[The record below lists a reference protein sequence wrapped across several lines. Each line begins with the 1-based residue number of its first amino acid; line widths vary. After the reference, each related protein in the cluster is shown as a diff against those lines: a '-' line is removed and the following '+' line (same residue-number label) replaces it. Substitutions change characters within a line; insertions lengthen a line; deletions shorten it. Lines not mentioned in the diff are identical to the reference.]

1 MLPPRKSLRPLAVT
15 LVLSLLAGLS
25 AAARAEGPSLP
36 AAPELE
42 VRVALTAPPSEP
54 GGLTLTV
61 TVLAR
66 GLPAGRVFWSV
77 PGAVAAGLAAEGA
90 PAGAAAGSFG
100 AFRLTGSDGQGAV
113 LETAPDG
120 SLAAETGAGDW
131 TLTYDGSLSAAG
143 PGLPSSSVPSFVLI
157 PAGVACLPLWFAP
170 AGPGLEGSEKQRSS
184 LPRQGWRSV
193 GLTVT
198 APEGWTLL
206 PGFPAAML
214 PVPEWRFGRLRY
226 WVGVGAPQVVL
237 ASGAGAEV
245 GTGAEVGAG
254 AAVGLVWAEVGLGW
268 TETAVPAAAGAAPDP
283 LVTVRLAAE
292 RFGAAFG
299 APGSAVVLVSPGVG
313 EADLAGDTLDALWL
327 LAGPVAPPDAA
338 GARFLDQGLWPLA
351 RHNLLVTLGLAD
363 DANLLP
369 LVEADDR
376 AYRGTLGD
384 AGTATALDGAATA
397 LDGAPLASA
406 YLFCRFLGTSPER
419 LLALTLEAAGA
430 AGGSAAPLPAVEQ
443 AVRSAGL
450 SPVAAAGLLLRL
462 SSSRDLP
469 PFAWAGTSFGPP
481 RLGPGQTFVPLRAL
495 AESLGLPLA
504 WRGNERRV
512 VVGTGPDELAFP
524 IDSYR
529 YLKGGRS
536 HFGGGPTR
544 VVGGRALTSLEC
556 AARALGQ
563 PLLWDPATQ
572 TVVAGRGPYV
582 PAVPEPSPGRVAY
595 LTFDD
600 GPDPALTARILAVLA
615 EYQVKATFFV
625 VGYAADH
632 SPGLLRRIVAEG
644 HALANHTLSHRHV
657 RGSAGWIYRSP
668 EAYLA
673 ELDACDAVIAAAT
686 GLHPTLTRPPGGSH
700 PYLTRDFIDLLQSHG
715 YSTRDWD
722 ASAGDSAWP
731 RPSADAILAN
741 IVAKGAGGTRSRL
754 IILMHDG
761 GGRHE
766 TTLEALPAIIE
777 FLRENGYAL
786 ETLRG

>member
-1 MLPPRKSLRPLAVT
+1 LAVT

-36 AAPELE
+36 AVPELE
-42 VRVALTAPPSEP
+42 VRVALGAPPSEP

-66 GLPAGRVFWSV
+66 DLPAGRVFWSV
-77 PGAVAAGLAAEGA
+77 PGAVAA
-90 PAGAAAGSFG
+90 G

-120 SLAAETGAGDW
+120 SLAAETTAGDW
-131 TLTYDGSLSAAG
+131 TLTYDWSFSAAV
-143 PGLPSSSVPSFVLI
+143 PGLPASSVSSLVLI
-157 PAGVACLPLWFAP
+157 PAGGACLPLWVAP
-170 AGPGLEGSEKQRSS
+170 AGPGLEGSEGRRSS

-206 PGFPAAML
+206 PGFPAATL
-214 PVPEWRFGRLRY
+214 PVPEWRLGRLRY
-226 WVGVGAPQVVL
+226 WIGAGSPQVVL
-237 ASGAGAEV
+237 PPGA
-245 GTGAEVGAG
+245 GAEVGAG
-254 AAVGLVWAEVGLGW
+254 AEMGLVWAEV
-268 TETAVPAAAGAAPDP
+268 AIPAAAGAAPDP

-313 EADLAGDTLDALWL
+313 EAGLAGDTLDALWL

-351 RHNLLVTLGLAD
+351 RHNLLATLGLAD
-363 DANLLP
+363 DANLSP

-376 AYRGTLGD
+376 AYRETLGD

-481 RLGPGQTFVPLRAL
+481 RPGPGQTFVPLRTL

-504 WRGNERRV
+504 WHPNEKRM

-524 IDSYR
+524 VDSYR
-529 YLKGGRS
+529 YLRGGKS

-544 VVGGRALTSLEC
+544 VVGGRALASLEC
-556 AARALGQ
+556 AARALGL

-582 PAVPEPSPGRVAY
+582 PAAPEPSPGRVAY

-632 SPGLLRRIVAEG
+632 SPGLLRRMVAEG

-700 PYLTRDFIDLLQSHG
+700 PYLTQDFVDLLQSHG

-741 IVAKGAGGTRSRL
+741 IMAKSAGGTRSRL

>member
-1 MLPPRKSLRPLAVT
+1 MLPPRKSLAPLAVT

-42 VRVALTAPPSEP
+42 VRVALAAPPSEP

-61 TVLAR
+61 TVVAR

-77 PGAVAAGLAAEGA
+77 PSAIAAGMASGAAEGA
-90 PAGAAAGSFG
+90 GAGSFD
-100 AFRLTGSDGQGAV
+100 AFRLTGSDGQGAI

-120 SLAAETGAGDW
+120 SPAAETAAGDW
-131 TLTYDGSLSAAG
+131 TLTYDWSFSAAA

-157 PAGVACLPLWFAP
+157 PAGVACLPLWVAP
-170 AGPGLEGSEKQRSS
+170 AGPGLEGSEKRRSS

-206 PGFPAAML
+206 PGFPAATL

-226 WVGVGAPQVVL
+226 WIGVGAPRVVL
-237 ASGAGAEV
+237 PPGAGAEV
-245 GTGAEVGAG
+245 GA
-254 AAVGLVWAEVGLGW
+254 VWA
-268 TETAVPAAAGAAPDP
+268 ETAVPAAAGAAPDP
-283 LVTVRLAAE
+283 LVTVRLAAD

-299 APGSAVVLVSPGVG
+299 APGSGPAAPEAPGFDGSGSAVVLVSPGVG
-313 EADLAGDTLDALWL
+313 EAGLAGDTLDALWL
-327 LAGPVAPPDAA
+327 LAGPAAPPDAA

-351 RHNLLVTLGLAD
+351 RHNLLAALGLAD
-363 DANLLP
+363 DTNLSR

-376 AYRGTLGD
+376 AYRETLSD
-384 AGTATALDGAATA
+384 AGAATA

-419 LLALTLEAAGA
+419 LLALTLEAGA
-430 AGGSAAPLPAVEQ
+430 AGGIAALLQAVEM

-450 SPVAAAGLLLRL
+450 SPVAAAGLLDRL
-462 SSSRDLP
+462 SCSRDLP

-481 RLGPGQTFVPLRAL
+481 RPGPGQTLVPLRAL

-504 WRGNERRV
+504 WRQNERRV

-524 IDSYR
+524 MDSYR
-529 YLKGGRS
+529 YLRGNKS

-544 VVGGRALTSLEC
+544 VVGGRAMAALEC
-556 AARALGQ
+556 ASRALAQ

-572 TVVAGRGPYV
+572 TLVAGRGPYV

-625 VGYAADH
+625 VGCAADH

-644 HALANHTLSHRHV
+644 HALGNHTLSHRHA
-657 RGSAGWIYRSP
+657 RGCSGWIYRSP

-700 PYLTRDFIDLLQSHG
+700 PYLTRDFVDLIQRHG

-722 ASAGDSAWP
+722 AGTGDSSWP

-741 IVAKGAGGTRSRL
+741 IVARSAGGTRSRL

-766 TTLEALPAIIE
+766 TTLEALPAVIE

>member
-1 MLPPRKSLRPLAVT
+1 MLPPRQSLRPLAVT
-15 LVLSLLAGLS
+15 LVLSLLTGLS

-42 VRVALTAPPSEP
+42 VRVALAAPPSEP

-61 TVLAR
+61 TVVAR

-77 PGAVAAGLAAEGA
+77 PSAIAA
-90 PAGAAAGSFG
+90 G

-113 LETAPDG
+113 LETAPDD
-120 SLAAETGAGDW
+120 SLAAETAAGDW
-131 TLTYDGSLSAAG
+131 TLTYDWSLSAAG
-143 PGLPSSSVPSFVLI
+143 PGLSSSSVPSFVLS
-157 PAGVACLPLWFAP
+157 PAGIACLPTWVAP
-170 AGPGLEGSEKQRSS
+170 AGPGLEGSEQRRSS

-198 APEGWTLL
+198 APEGWTVL
-206 PGFPAAML
+206 PGFPAATL

-226 WVGVGAPQVVL
+226 WIGVGAPQVVL
-237 ASGAGAEV
+237 PPGAGAGVGVVWAGV
-245 GTGAEVGAG
+245 GT
-254 AAVGLVWAEVGLGW
+254 VWAE
-268 TETAVPAAAGAAPDP
+268 TAGAAPDP
-283 LVTVRLAAE
+283 LVTVRLAAD
-292 RFGAAFG
+292 RFRAAFE
-299 APGSAVVLVSPGVG
+299 APGFDGSGSAVVLVSPGVG
-313 EADLAGDTLDALWL
+313 EAGLAGDTLDALWL

-351 RHNLLVTLGLAD
+351 RHNLLAALGLAD
-363 DANLLP
+363 DANLSP

-376 AYRGTLGD
+376 AYRETLAD
-384 AGTATALDGAATA
+384 AGAATA

-406 YLFCRFLGTSPER
+406 YLFCRFLGTSPEK
-419 LLALTLEAAGA
+419 LLALTLEAGA
-430 AGGSAAPLPAVEQ
+430 ADGITPSPGGTFGAPDAPRRAVEQ

-450 SPVAAAGLLLRL
+450 SPVAAAGLLDRL

-469 PFAWAGTSFGPP
+469 PFAWAGMSFGPP
-481 RLGPGQTFVPLRAL
+481 RPGPGQTLVPLRAL

-504 WRGNERRV
+504 WRQDERRV

-524 IDSYR
+524 VDSYR
-529 YLKGGRS
+529 YLRGNRS

-544 VVGGRALTSLEC
+544 VVGGRAMTSLEC
-556 AARALGQ
+556 ASRALGQ

-572 TVVAGRGPYV
+572 TLVTGRGPYT
-582 PAVPEPSPGRVAY
+582 PAVPEPIPGRVAY

-625 VGYAADH
+625 VGYAADRCP
-632 SPGLLRRIVAEG
+632 SLLRRIVAEG
-644 HALANHTLSHRHV
+644 HVLGNHTLSHRHV
-657 RGSAGWIYRSP
+657 RGSPGWIYRSP

-700 PYLTRDFIDLLQSHG
+700 PYLTRDFVDLLQRHG
-715 YSTRDWD
+715 YSTVDWNVSG
-722 ASAGDSAWP
+722 ADSAWP

-741 IVAKGAGGTRSRL
+741 IVAKSVGGTRSRL